1 MTDVFIS
8 YATED
13 RSRVQPIAEALMR
26 QGFSVWWDRK
36 IVAGQQ
42 FDQAIEQAL
51 DTAKCVVVCWSTHS
65 IGSEWVKNEAASGAE
80 RNVLV
85 PLFLDDVRLPLEF
98 RRRQTVSL
106 VGWNADE
113 AHPGFAGLCE
123 GIRAVLIGTSK
134 PSDGKGVDSGVRR
147 DDDGPVVPTH
157 AVARGAAGQSR
168 RFWLGAVIAGIVI
181 LAIGIGGFIAYQ
193 RSDDSTGRTP
203 DGRVAK
209 LAAQPVTAQ
218 IVVEGTTRSHG
229 VFTPSGD
236 VLAMAHGVDTDRR
249 RGVEVVWQADGQ
261 TRRSAAIVARRA
273 ALADGVVLL
282 KLRSS
287 SGQRY
292 PFPVRIAATL
302 QPGEPVQR
310 YLTDSDRA
318 PGTVKQLFG
327 EMTVHGND
335 GPVKVD
341 RLLITTQIA
350 GPGDSGAPVL
360 DARGNIVGLVYGA
373 SQTETVSIM
382 IEDVKASFPEAFN

>member
-51 DTAKCVVVCWSTHS
+51 DTAKCVVVCWSMHS
-65 IGSEWVKNEAASGAE
+65 IGSEWVKNEAAAGAE
-80 RNVLV
+80 RSALV

-106 VGWNADE
+106 VGWNGVE
-113 AHPGFAGLCE
+113 SHPGFTGLCE
-123 GIRAVLIGTSK
+123 GIRSVLLGASK
-134 PSDGKGVDSGVRR
+134 ASDGKGVNSGVRR
-147 DDDGPVVPTH
+147 HDDGPVVPAH
-157 AVARGAAGQSR
+157 AGTKTVASQPR
-168 RFWLGAVIAGIVI
+168 RSWLGAVIAGIVV
-181 LAIGIGGFIAYQ
+181 LAVAVGGFIAYQ
-193 RSDDSTGRTP
+193 RSEDSTRRTP
-203 DGRVAK
+203 DGGVAK

-218 IVVEGTTRSHG
+218 IMVEGAMRSHG

-236 VLAMAHGVDTDRR
+236 VLAMEHGVDMDRR

-261 TRRSAAIVARRA
+261 TRRSAAIVGKRA

-287 SGQRY
+287 AGQRY

-327 EMTVHGND
+327 ELTVHGND
-335 GPVKVD
+335 GSVKVD

-373 SQTETVSIM
+373 SQTDTVSIM

>member
-8 YATED
+8 YANED
-13 RSRVQPIAEALMR
+13 RSRVQPIAEALVR

-51 DTAKCVVVCWSTHS
+51 DTAKCVVVCWSMHS
-65 IGSEWVKNEAASGAE
+65 IGSEWVKNEAAAGAE
-80 RNVLV
+80 RNALV

-106 VGWNADE
+106 VGWNSDE

-123 GIRAVLIGTSK
+123 GIRAVLLGTST
-134 PSDGKGVDSGVRR
+134 PSESKGVDSSGRPH
-147 DDDGPVVPTH
+147 DDG
-157 AVARGAAGQSR
+157 AVSPARGAAGQPR
-168 RFWLGAVIAGIVI
+168 RSWLNAIIAGIVI

-193 RSDDSTGRTP
+193 RSEDSDRRTS

-209 LAAQPVTAQ
+209 LSAQPVTAQ
-218 IVVEGTTRSHG
+218 IVVEGITRSHG

-236 VLAMAHGVDTDRR
+236 VLAMEHGVDTDRR

-261 TRRSAAIVARRA
+261 TRRSAAIVAKRA

-282 KLRSS
+282 KLRSAP
-287 SGQRY
+287 GQRY

-310 YLTDSDRA
+310 YLSDSDRA

-335 GPVKVD
+335 GPVKVN

-382 IEDVKASFPEAFN
+382 IEDVKASFSEAFN

>member
-8 YATED
+8 YANED
-13 RSRVQPIAEALMR
+13 RSRVQPIAEALVR

-65 IGSEWVKNEAASGAE
+65 IGSEWVKNEAAAGAE
-80 RNVLV
+80 RNALV
-85 PLFLDDVRLPLEF
+85 PLCLDDVRLPLEF

-123 GIRAVLIGTSK
+123 GIRAVLLGTST
-134 PSDGKGVDSGVRR
+134 PSDAKGVHVHR
-147 DDDGPVVPTH
+147 DDAGRVVPTH
-157 AVARGAAGQSR
+157 AGTDGAVGRPR
-168 RFWLGAVIAGIVI
+168 RSWLGAAVAGIVI
-181 LAIGIGGFIAYQ
+181 LALGIGGFIAYQ
-193 RSDDSTGRTP
+193 RFDDSTRRTT

-218 IVVEGTTRSHG
+218 IVVEGATRSHG

-236 VLAMAHGVDTDRR
+236 VLAMEHGVDTDRR

-261 TRRSAAIVARRA
+261 TRRSAAIVVKRA

-282 KLRSS
+282 KLRSAP
-287 SGQRY
+287 GQRF

-302 QPGEPVQR
+302 QPGDPVQR
-310 YLTDSDRA
+310 YLSDSDRA

-327 EMTVHGND
+327 EMTVHGGD
-335 GPVKVD
+335 GPVKMN

-382 IEDVKASFPEAFN
+382 IEDVKASFSEAFN